1 MVKITPKELIY
12 NDLYPEDIVKRL
24 DQFIIGQRDAKKA
37 VAIAIRN
44 RWRRL
49 RTGDLQH
56 EIHPKN
62 ILMIGPTG
70 VGKTE
75 IARRIANIINAPFIK
90 IEATKFTEV
99 GYVGRDVDSIIR
111 DLVTIAIDKYREEAL
126 LEATDQAECNVE
138 DIIIDALMKSEDTLQ
153 EKNDDEGKASA
164 DSDKQGPSTG
174 KNKDWYREQYRA
186 GLCDEKSISIETKSS
201 IGVEIMTPVGME
213 DISSQLNNWLQTIP
227 SDKNK
232 STLMKVADA
241 KKSLVQEEAHALINE
256 EQIKS
261 LAIESVEQS
270 GIVFLDEIDK
280 VVKSTA
286 THSEVSREGVQ
297 RDLLPLIEGTTVQ
310 TKYGGVNTDHILFIA
325 SGAFMGVQP
334 CDMASELQGRLP
346 IRVTL
351 NPLTEQDFFYI
362 LSRTKSALTQQYTAL
377 MLTEGVDLQ
386 FTDGG
391 VQMIASI
398 AFKLNEH
405 SDNIGAR
412 RLHAVMEKC
421 LESISYDAH
430 HHKGKT
436 VVVDKRY
443 VKKHLPV
450 QFDEAENLGKWIL

>member
-1 MVKITPKELIY
+1 MVEATTTVKTY

-75 IARRIANIINAPFIK
+75 IARRIAHIINAPFIK

-111 DLVTIAIDKYREEAL
+111 DLVTVAIDKHKEEAL
-126 LEATDQAECNVE
+126 SEATEQAKCNVE
-138 DIIIDALMKSEDTLQ
+138 DIIIDALIKLE
-153 EKNDDEGKASA
+153 NDSRDKEVTIKQDSDDQNSASA
-164 DSDKQGPSTG
+164 
-174 KNKDWYREQYRA
+174 KNKDWYRQQYRD
-186 GLCDEKSISIETKSS
+186 GFYDETLIPIETKSS
-201 IGVEIMTPVGME
+201 IGLEIMTPVGME

-241 KKSLVQEEAHALINE
+241 KKSLLQEEAHALINE

-334 CDMASELQGRLP
+334 SDMASELQGRLP
-346 IRVTL
+346 IRVNL
-351 NPLTEQDFFYI
+351 SPLTEKDFFYI
-362 LSRTKSALTQQYTAL
+362 LSRTRNALTQQYTAL

-391 VQMIASI
+391 VQTIASI

-443 VKKHLPV
+443 VKKHLPLH
-450 QFDEAENLGKWIL
+450 FDEAENLEKWIL